1 MTKIARMKFQD
12 KNKSSDG
19 KTPRHKTP
27 TERNGN
33 ARISFLQDK
42 KRVAEVM
49 KWRET
54 VFLIFS
60 SDKKSATQ
68 YLSDPNN
75 YCTKDFRSAFTGKNN
90 PD

>member
-1 MTKIARMKFQD
+1 VAE
-12 KNKSSDG
+12 
-19 KTPRHKTP
+19 KTPRHKFATQ
-27 TERNGN
+27 RNSN
-33 ARISFLQDK
+33 ALISFLQDK

-54 VFLIFS
+54 VFLIFP

-68 YLSDPNN
+68 YLSAQNIHN
-75 YCTKDFRSAFTGKNN
+75 TKDFQYAFTGKNN